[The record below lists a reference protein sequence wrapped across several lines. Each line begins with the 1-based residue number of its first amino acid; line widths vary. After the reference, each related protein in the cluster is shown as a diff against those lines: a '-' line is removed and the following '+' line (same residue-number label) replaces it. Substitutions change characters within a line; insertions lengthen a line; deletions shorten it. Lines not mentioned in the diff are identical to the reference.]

1 MRVCVT
7 TGTPDEGLL
16 LTSYEPRRDRTPDG
30 WRFVRELARHASSRQ
45 FESQPTE
52 ARGRYEP
59 QLNAHRSIHQAD
71 MARPRCESS
80 WVQWRPGEVV
90 VHQEVWKDRVWSARP
105 FTVVEDD
112 GERLL
117 LWMPRGTRRK
127 VPMTP
132 PSRPDPATLDDR
144 IIELLARRDWVYVDH
159 SWDVDTLWI
168 VRAGDWHSIWVSW
181 LPTGEHYGWY
191 VNLQE
196 PLRRT
201 PIGFSAM
208 DLMLDVVVEPD
219 LCWRWKDDEQF
230 RRIIDLGIFDQG
242 TGAQVRSE
250 ALRVIE
256 WIERRAAP
264 FDEPWPDWQPDS
276 AWRQPVLSPRWDTTC
291 R

>member
-1 MRVCVT
+1 MSRSRRTWPELDHSPTGRSDQKAGRIAAHISLLDRRSLQHGSGQGEDRLGGVDDAVATLGLGGVEGEVRVCVT

-144 IIELLARRDWVYVDH
+144 IIELLARRDWVYQSCSMKRRSSSAGVR
-159 SWDVDTLWI
+159 TWI
-168 VRAGDWHSIWVSW
+168 C
-181 LPTGEHYGWY
+181 T
-191 VNLQE
+191 
-196 PLRRT
+196 T
-201 PIGFSAM
+201 SARSRS
-208 DLMLDVVVEPD
+208 P
-219 LCWRWKDDEQF
+219 EQ
-230 RRIIDLGIFDQG
+230 I
-242 TGAQVRSE
+242 A
-250 ALRVIE
+250 
-256 WIERRAAP
+256 
-264 FDEPWPDWQPDS
+264 S
-276 AWRQPVLSPRWDTTC
+276 A
-291 R
+291 